1 MIKVKAKLLR
11 ENKIVE
17 VMLGENAKVRDL
29 VHELGFTIEDVIVL
43 KDEMPL
49 IEDEVLEEDAEYVIM
64 PVASGG

>member
-1 MIKVKAKLLR
+1 MIKVKVKLLR

>member
-29 VHELGFTIEDVIVL
+29 VHKLGFTIEDVIVL

>member
-1 MIKVKAKLLR
+1 MKVKVKLLR